1 MTPFPEDGQL
11 VECLRTLD
19 ALDYEVA
26 DLSELSDVHL
36 QALARNAIHLS
47 MREDLRD
54 TRLRRLQ
61 DLIWLCGQSMTKP
74 RAASASALLS

>member
-19 ALDYEVA
+19 ALGYEVA
-26 DLSELSDVHL
+26 DLSELSDVHQ

-47 MREDLRD
+47 MREELP
-54 TRLRRLQ
+54 TQ
-61 DLIWLCGQSMTKP
+61 D
-74 RAASASALLS
+74 